1 MLKGL
6 SFITCM
12 VFGGV
17 GLGLGEGSGSHFF
30 GALLIGSGESFSD
43 NRSLP
48 GGIILINC
56 MKVGQSSNEQEL
68 KLNVTAV
75 NS

>member
-1 MLKGL
+1 MGGGWGWEKGPVAI
-6 SFITCM
+6 F
-12 VFGGV
+12 
-17 GLGLGEGSGSHFF
+17 LGRYFQNFE
-30 GALLIGSGESFSD
+30 IGSGGSFSD

-48 GGIILINC
+48 GGIILINF